1 MFDVCIRIRI
11 INFKLTISVE
21 RRRDQEVH
29 DNENNHGG
37 DPEKQV
43 QRVRHDAQQHRSGV
57 GRARLHRKV
66 SVLDAIHLV
75 GHQG

>member
-21 RRRDQEVH
+21 RRRDQEVV
-29 DNENNHGG
+29 DDANG
-37 DPEKQV
+37 DDGDAEQQV
-43 QRVRHDAQQHRSGV
+43 ERVGVDAQQHRSGV
-57 GRARLHRKV
+57 GRARRHRKV